1 MWATLGASEGNGLEE
16 GSQRRTDGIPVS
28 PRWRHLGL
36 QAHYRCVVFVFAI
49 LLGCML
55 AVPVGAQQQPEDPED
70 DKQIGLWLDQ
80 GISTPLSPD
89 KSLDVE
95 FHERF
100 DEGGANL
107 YEYFVQ
113 GGIAFRLR
121 PWLTVIPIYRY
132 QRYPANPKIAYE
144 NRLQL
149 NLTLSKSWGPWRP
162 NLRTLVEGRFHDDR
176 SASARLRF
184 RPGID
189 YTLPLRMARPPVL
202 VVSDEFFIV
211 PGDNP
216 FFNGGSAFTQ
226 NRFQVGLRS
235 PVTDSFSIRPY
246 FLWQSVNLPTGW
258 DTNEIVGISLTFKVP
273 RKSR

>member
-121 PWLTVIPIYRY
+121 P
-132 QRYPANPKIAYE
+132 
-144 NRLQL
+144 
-149 NLTLSKSWGPWRP
+149 
-162 NLRTLVEGRFHDDR
+162 
-176 SASARLRF
+176 
-184 RPGID
+184 
-189 YTLPLRMARPPVL
+189 
-202 VVSDEFFIV
+202 
-211 PGDNP
+211 
-216 FFNGGSAFTQ
+216 
-226 NRFQVGLRS
+226 
-235 PVTDSFSIRPY
+235 
-246 FLWQSVNLPTGW
+246 
-258 DTNEIVGISLTFKVP
+258 
-273 RKSR
+273 